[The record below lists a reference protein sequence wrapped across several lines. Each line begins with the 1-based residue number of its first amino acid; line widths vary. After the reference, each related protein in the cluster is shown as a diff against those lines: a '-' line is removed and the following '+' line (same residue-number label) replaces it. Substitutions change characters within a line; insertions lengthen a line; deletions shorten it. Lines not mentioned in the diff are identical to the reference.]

1 VLIECVI
8 FRDVCT
14 YDVYVWCV
22 YVCTPLP
29 LPPQA
34 SVQLT
39 GEDMRME
46 TVSMDD
52 IAEFVGRDDDM
63 LD

>member
-1 VLIECVI
+1 MGCFLAPVS
-8 FRDVCT
+8 
-14 YDVYVWCV
+14 
-22 YVCTPLP
+22 

-39 GEDMRME
+39 GEDMRVE

>member
-1 VLIECVI
+1 MCMVCVCVCVI
-8 FRDVCT
+8 
-14 YDVYVWCV
+14 YVYSA
-22 YVCTPLP
+22 P

-39 GEDMRME
+39 GEDMRVE

-52 IAEFVGRDDDM
+52 IAEFVGREDDM